1 MYIYVYETFIIHL
14 WTDGQLD
21 WSHFSTIIN
30 TAEINMGMQV
40 SVC

>member
-1 MYIYVYETFIIHL
+1 MYICVYDIFIIHL

-21 WSHFSTIIN
+21 WSHFSTIMN
-30 TAEINMGMQV
+30 RAEINTGMQV